1 MHVCVHVGTRENK
14 LPGYPFGSLVSKIPF
29 ECWGFDRGRETEC
42 RDRVNLVVYF
52 AMTELASSRGLH
64 LTSCHFSQI
73 VNFVWF

>member
-1 MHVCVHVGTRENK
+1 MHVCIYVGTRENK
-14 LPGYPFGSLVSKIPF
+14 LPGYPFGSLGSKIPF
-29 ECWGFDRGRETEC
+29 LHLSNYRGRETEC